1 MYGRKRQNNRFPPGA
16 ASESI
21 VEKQCPGSRDSSLEL

>member
-1 MYGRKRQNNRFPPGA
+1 MYGRKRQNNRFPSGA

-21 VEKQCPGSRDSSLEL
+21 AEKQCPGARDNSLEL